1 MLTNVTDSETSFART
16 ENLQGSSQLPYTR
29 EPSDVL
35 PGISSASNPEQSSR
49 AAEVVIN
56 VNEAEASFNNDPY
69 GSQLRLF
76 GHQTSI
82 VEREIDKIF
91 TWQGTFF

>member
-35 PGISSASNPEQSSR
+35 PASASNPEQSSR